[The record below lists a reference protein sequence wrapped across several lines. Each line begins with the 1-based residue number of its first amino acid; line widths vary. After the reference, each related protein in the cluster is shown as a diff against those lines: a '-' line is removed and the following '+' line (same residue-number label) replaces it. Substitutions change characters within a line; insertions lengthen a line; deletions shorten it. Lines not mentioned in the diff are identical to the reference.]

1 LWLCGIKDNAVWKEF
16 KGVTNMGDKKNSKR
30 EEWEAGF
37 IYSQE
42 KSNSIYTK
50 TQKPTFLR
58 LY

>member
-1 LWLCGIKDNAVWKEF
+1 
-16 KGVTNMGDKKNSKR
+16 MGDKKNSKR